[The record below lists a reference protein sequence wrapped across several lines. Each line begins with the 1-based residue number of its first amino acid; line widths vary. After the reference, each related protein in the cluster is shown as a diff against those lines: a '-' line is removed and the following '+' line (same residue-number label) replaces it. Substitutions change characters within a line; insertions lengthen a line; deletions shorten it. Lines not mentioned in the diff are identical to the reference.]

1 MKFDDLFV
9 GQTAS
14 VTRSFGF
21 EEVEQF
27 ARLSGDLNPIHT
39 DANYASTTPFKKP
52 IVHGFLY
59 GSLISSILANQLPG
73 PGSIYL
79 HQELNFKAPVF
90 HGDEVIAIVK
100 IAELKPEKK
109 IVKLDTFCHSTSGME
124 LVTGMAVVKLLDNE

>member
-14 VTRSFGF
+14 VTKSFCL

-27 ARLSGDLNPIHT
+27 ARLSGDLNPIHL
-39 DANYASTTPFKKP
+39 DADYASTTQFKRP

-59 GSLISSILANQLPG
+59 GSLVSSILANQLPG

-90 HGDEVIAIVK
+90 HGDEVVAVVK
-100 IAELKPEKK
+100 VTELKPEKR
-109 IVKLDTFCHSTSGME
+109 IVRLDTFCHSKSGIELVSGMA
-124 LVTGMAVVKLLDNE
+124 LVKLLDNE

>member
-14 VTRSFGF
+14 VTKSFGF

-27 ARLSGDLNPIHT
+27 ARLSGDLNPIHI
-39 DANYASTTPFKKP
+39 DAGYASTTQFKKP

-59 GSLISSILANQLPG
+59 GSLISSVLANQLPG
-73 PGSIYL
+73 SGSIYL

-90 HGDEVIAIVK
+90 YGDEVIAVVK
-100 IAELKPEKK
+100 VTELKPEKR
-109 IVKLDTFCHSTSGME
+109 IVRLDTFCHNRSGIE
-124 LVTGMAVVKLLDNE
+124 LVSGIAVVKLIENE